1 MIELLFRAH
10 ITDTWELIYSRTVQ
24 DKYKFTMYFAEWLVI
39 EKPSTN
45 PRSLE
50 YVDATIQQ
58 FTGLYDNNLK
68 EIYEWDI
75 MQYYL
80 EWNKKWWDVKYID
93 WAFYVTFYT
102 SQCTRRT
109 QILSAFL
116 RDKKTSIVIWNIYQ
130 NPELLNTST
139 S

>member
-1 MIELLFRAH
+1 MRNVLASIVNEFSHWELLQR
-10 ITDTWELIYSRTVQ
+10 TWLK
-24 DKYKFTMYFAEWLVI
+24 DKND
-39 EKPSTN
+39 KP
-45 PRSLE
+45 
-50 YVDATIQQ
+50 
-58 FTGLYDNNLK
+58 
-68 EIYEWDI
+68 IYEWDI